1 MNNNKKPE
9 SEVATLGASRRLWIR
24 IIKRLHPH
32 VTTLTIEESLVSS
45 QCPGPCFCFALRNLC
60 VQKKFYHVIFTPC
73 VMLVLNISDSPTA
86 LHEGGHNEITFS
98 SEFSL
103 VYILGA

>member
-1 MNNNKKPE
+1 M
-9 SEVATLGASRRLWIR
+9 
-24 IIKRLHPH
+24 
-32 VTTLTIEESLVSS
+32 
-45 QCPGPCFCFALRNLC
+45 
-60 VQKKFYHVIFTPC
+60 QKKFYHVIFTPC

>member
-1 MNNNKKPE
+1 MP
-9 SEVATLGASRRLWIR
+9 
-24 IIKRLHPH
+24 
-32 VTTLTIEESLVSS
+32 
-45 QCPGPCFCFALRNLC
+45 
-60 VQKKFYHVIFTPC
+60 KKFYHVIFTPC

-103 VYILGA
+103 VYILGAWPHIRTPCFRCLINRETMHA